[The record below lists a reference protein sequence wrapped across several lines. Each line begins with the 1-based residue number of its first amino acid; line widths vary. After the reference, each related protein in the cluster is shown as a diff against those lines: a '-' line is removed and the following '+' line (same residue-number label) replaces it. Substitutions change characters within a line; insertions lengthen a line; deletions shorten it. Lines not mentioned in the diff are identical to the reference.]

1 VDNTKLFALYEFGE
15 SFLANGLGLVLFP
28 ILFYQFGI
36 NIYDY
41 SFIIGVSNLI
51 GVFINIF
58 LLRTPLTVLNKLFL
72 FSSLTF
78 LVGFGLLTENEYLF
92 ALSFMLFTIVHMQ
105 ALLFYQISI
114 LETKDPKIS
123 SSFSSILGYLGY
135 FLAVVSMFFVK
146 DKRMLIGFGIF
157 VYITCA
163 FLFYKYSNKNVLL
176 KAQKL
181 SIFKDNIFLK
191 YTISLLFLSIAPQ
204 FFNNSMTMYL
214 KTYLLLPDKK
224 VYILMFIGL
233 LFAIGSSFVLGVFWK
248 KENAGFYITVFLWFI
263 VYLLAIWRFFVRIDY
278 PFFYGVILAVFGGMA
293 TGVFWTFFKAITV
306 LKFNDDNVGI
316 RISFIYGFSS
326 GFGPILFFVM
336 SFISPVIAF
345 LSILVFLIISFFIYI
360 LFFGF

>member
-15 SFLANGLGLVLFP
+15 SFLANGFGLVLFP
-28 ILFYQFGI
+28 ILFYQFGVS
-36 NIYDY
+36 IYAY
-41 SFIIGVSNLI
+41 AFVIGVSNLI

-58 LLRTPLTVLNKLFL
+58 LLRKPLRVLNKLFL
-72 FSSLTF
+72 FSSITF
-78 LVGFGLLTENEYLF
+78 FVSFGLLVEDKYLF
-92 ALSFMLFTIVHMQ
+92 GLFFMLFTVVHMQ
-105 ALLFYQISI
+105 GLLFYQISI
-114 LETKDPKIS
+114 LETKDTKIS

-214 KTYLLLPDKK
+214 KTYLLLPNKE

-248 KENAGFYITVFLWFI
+248 KENTGFYITVFLWFI
-263 VYLLAIWRFFVRIDY
+263 VYLLAIWRFFVRVDY

-316 RISFIYGFSS
+316 RISSIYGFSS

-336 SFISPVIAF
+336 SFISPVMAF